1 MRLSNRRTIVTGAAD
16 GIGRAIATAFAD
28 EGAIVIAFDLDR
40 PKAEAFAA
48 EITAKGGKAIAVQGS
63 VASAS
68 DVEGLLARADEE
80 FGGVDILVNNAGVS
94 GNMPSVELT
103 DEFWDR
109 VIGIDLTGV
118 FRCSRAAGR
127 RMIAQG
133 SGIIINIA
141 SIFGDLAAP
150 ARLAYCAAKAG
161 VCSMTKVLA
170 IEWATHGIRVN
181 AVAPGYI
188 QTALVDDL
196 VAKGRLDIEPLRRR
210 TPMRRLGTPKEIADL
225 CVFLATPEAAFI
237 TGQIY
242 AVDGGWSAYGHV

>member
-1 MRLSNRRTIVTGAAD
+1 MRLSGQRTIVTGAAD

-28 EGAIVIAFDLDR
+28 EGASVIVFDIDL

-48 EITAKGGKAIAVQGS
+48 EQTARGRKAIAVQGS
-63 VASAS
+63 VTKQPDIEALFAK
-68 DVEGLLARADEE
+68 AEE
-80 FGGVDILVNNAGVS
+80 MLGGVDILINNAGVA
-94 GNMPSVELT
+94 GNMPSLELT
-103 DEFWDR
+103 DEFWSR
-109 VIGIDLTGV
+109 VIDINLTGV

-127 RMIAQG
+127 RMVKQG
-133 SGIIINIA
+133 AGTIINIA

-170 IEWATHGIRVN
+170 VEWASHGIRVN

-188 QTALVDDL
+188 HTALLDDL
-196 VAKGRLDIEPLRRR
+196 VSQGRLDLEPLRRR
-210 TPMRRLGTPKEIADL
+210 TPMNRLGTPKEIADL
-225 CVFLATPEAAFI
+225 CVFLATPESSFI